1 MINHNTYLFFTM
13 EQYYIRY
20 YTNQTGR
27 GNEDN
32 DQFLQLKIPR
42 VYQRGRGVGSIFSS
56 IWKFLQPILRKG
68 ATFASKELI
77 ETGSDILSGMANQK
91 PVNAILA
98 DRSIQLV
105 DKLRDKATEKIKSMA
120 GAGLKRKSS
129 RIKGS
134 PRSKRSHLIG
144 VRHPAK
150 RKKKKKKKQTLKRN
164 KSQSKS
170 RVIDIFS

>member
-1 MINHNTYLFFTM
+1 M

-20 YTNQTGR
+20 YTNQTGC
-27 GNEDN
+27 GNDEN
-32 DQFLQLKIPR
+32 DQFLQIKIPR

-91 PVNAILA
+91 PVNTIIA

-105 DKLRDKATEKIKSMA
+105 DKLRDKAAEKIKSMA
-120 GAGLKRKSS
+120 GAGVKRKSLQ
-129 RIKGS
+129 IKGS
-134 PRSKRSHLIG
+134 SPSKRSHLIG
-144 VRHPAK
+144 IRHPV
-150 RKKKKKKKQTLKRN
+150 KKKKQSIKKN
-164 KSQSKS
+164 KPHSKP